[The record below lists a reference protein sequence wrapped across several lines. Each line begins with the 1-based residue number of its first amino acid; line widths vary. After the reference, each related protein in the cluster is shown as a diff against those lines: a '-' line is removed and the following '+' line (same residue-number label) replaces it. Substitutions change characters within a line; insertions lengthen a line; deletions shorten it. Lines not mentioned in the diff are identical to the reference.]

1 MSLNFDM
8 DYLHQL
14 QWLAML
20 VTIAAAWLIGSR
32 SKRKRQTGFWLFL
45 VSNALWI
52 TWGWYDRA
60 YALVVLQI
68 ALAILNIRGAYK
80 NDA

>member
-1 MSLNFDM
+1 M

-20 VTIAAAWLIGSR
+20 VTIAAAWLIGSQ

-45 VSNALWI
+45 LSNALWI
-52 TWGWYDRA
+52 IWGWYDRA
-60 YALVVLQI
+60 YALVVLQF
-68 ALAILNIRGAYK
+68 ALAMLNIRGAYK
-80 NDA
+80 NDT

>member
-1 MSLNFDM
+1 M
-8 DYLHQL
+8 DYLDHV
-14 QWLAML
+14 QWLAMI

-32 SKRKRQTGFWLFL
+32 TKRKRRIGFWLFL
-45 VSNALWI
+45 VSNVLWI
-52 TWGWYDRA
+52 TWGWHARA

-68 ALAILNIRGAYK
+68 ALAIMNIRGAYK

>member
-1 MSLNFDM
+1 M
-8 DYLHQL
+8 DYIYQL

-32 SKRKRQTGFWLFL
+32 SERKRKIGFWLFL
-45 VSNALWI
+45 VSNVLWI
-52 TWGWYDRA
+52 TWGWYARA

-68 ALAILNIRGAYK
+68 ALAIMNIRGAYK

>member
-1 MSLNFDM
+1 M
-8 DYLHQL
+8 DYLYQL

-20 VTIAAAWLIGSR
+20 VTIAAAWLIGSQ

-45 VSNALWI
+45 VSNVLWT
-52 TWGWYDRA
+52 TWGWYAQA

>member
-1 MSLNFDM
+1 M
-8 DYLHQL
+8 DYINHL

-32 SKRKRQTGFWLFL
+32 TKHKRQIGFWLFL
-45 VSNALWI
+45 VSNVLWI
-52 TWGWYDRA
+52 TWGWYARA

-68 ALAILNIRGAYK
+68 ALAIMNIRGAYK

>member
-1 MSLNFDM
+1 
-8 DYLHQL
+8 
-14 QWLAML
+14 ML